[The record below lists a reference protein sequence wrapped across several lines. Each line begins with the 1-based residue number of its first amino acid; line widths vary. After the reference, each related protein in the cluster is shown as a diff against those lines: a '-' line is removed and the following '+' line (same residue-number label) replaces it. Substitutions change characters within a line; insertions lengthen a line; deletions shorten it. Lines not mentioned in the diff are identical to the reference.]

1 MPIHW
6 LEILK
11 MIDWIPVVFVIFKL
25 AMFSTCMFFAIKW
38 HYDQDKKDK
47 RAVLRTAGIVMGVL
61 VLLFLL
67 LGGLTFVMVRMFG
80 LDLSLP

>member
-1 MPIHW
+1 
-6 LEILK
+6 
-11 MIDWIPVVFVIFKL
+11 MIDWIPVVFVVFKVL
-25 AMFSTCMFFAIKW
+25 MFGTGMFFAIKW

-47 RAVLRTAGIVMGVL
+47 RAVLRTAGIVMGIL

-67 LGGLTFVMVRMFG
+67 LGGLIFVMVRMFG